1 MATGADGESKITYG
15 GKVVGRALKQGGV
28 EAVFGIYGSINL
40 AIEEAN
46 RLGVKMYHFRHEQSA
61 GFAADAYARCLRRPG
76 VCFSSSAPGFV
87 NLVSP
92 IAQAKG
98 TLSPVVL
105 LNGQHGISGDGLDTV
120 QEGYATEV
128 MKPFAKWT
136 HRCLD
141 WNLHS
146 YWVTKALAESV
157 QYPPGPVVLEFPRNS
172 LNVRGPERQMKYLSE
187 GRPQP
192 TWPHGDP
199 REVERAV
206 KLLLAAERPLLIVGD
221 GVYWSDGM
229 RALREFVE
237 YLNIPVHSRRTARG
251 AVPEN
256 HPLAFTGGYRAGLLR
271 DADVICIV
279 GLRATWLEE
288 WFEPPEWTRSAKYI
302 QVQETAAEIWPALAT
317 EVAVVGCSGPVL
329 TQMLAA
335 AKDLTKSPPGRDSW
349 LAQLTDARTKFKSRQ
364 AENLERHLKSGKR
377 VMHPEIL
384 GSRLAEFLDSSATI
398 IFDSFT
404 GTSFFTDKLE
414 AKFAGQILDAGLH
427 QPVGHGIGMCV
438 GAQVARPCKPVVTLI
453 GDGGFGISAMD
464 METLLRHKLPAV
476 VVLLNNSSWAG
487 VAAGHDLFYPDMGSW
502 DNLSGIRYDR
512 MFREL
517 GCHTEHVEK
526 PEEIVPALDRSF
538 SSGKPA
544 VVNVVGDTNDVHPF
558 RLRICWGD
566 AWTRGDIDSLPEGA
580 KAQLRK
586 AASPATIHRTRKFW
600 LDNGVDIP
608 AEELAAMADFP
619 KEKL

>member
-1 MATGADGESKITYG
+1 MGTMAMQSDGKPKITYG
-15 GKVVGRALKQGGV
+15 GKVVGRALKESGV

-92 IAQAKG
+92 IAQARG
-98 TLSPVVL
+98 ALSPVVL

-136 HRCLD
+136 RRCLD

-146 YWVTKALAESV
+146 YWVTKALVESV
-157 QYPPGPVVLEFPRNS
+157 QYPPGPIVLEFPRNS
-172 LNVRGPERQMKYLSE
+172 LNVRGPEQQMKYLSQ
-187 GRPQP
+187 GRPDPSLPQ
-192 TWPHGDP
+192 GDP
-199 REVERAV
+199 QEVERALQ
-206 KLLLAAERPLLIVGD
+206 LLLAAERPLLIAGD

-229 RALREFVE
+229 HALREVAE
-237 YLNIPVHSRRTARG
+237 YLQIPVHSRRTARG

-279 GLRATWLEE
+279 GLRSTWLEE
-288 WFEPPEWTRSAKYI
+288 WFEPPEWSRQAKYI
-302 QVQETAAEIWPALAT
+302 QVQENAAEIWPALPT
-317 EVAVVGCSGPVL
+317 EVAIVGSSGQVL
-329 TQMLAA
+329 AQMLAA
-335 AKDLTKSPPGRDSW
+335 AKDQVRTPPKHEAW
-349 LAQLTDARTKFKSRQ
+349 LAQLADARSRFKLRQ
-364 AENLERHLKSGKR
+364 AESLERQLRSNDR
-377 VMHPEIL
+377 LMHPEIL
-384 GSRLAEFLDSSATI
+384 GARLAEFLDPSATI

-438 GAQVARPCKPVVTLI
+438 GAQVARPGKQVVTLI

-464 METLLRHKLPAV
+464 MET
-476 VVLLNNSSWAG
+476 
-487 VAAGHDLFYPDMGSW
+487 
-502 DNLSGIRYDR
+502 
-512 MFREL
+512 
-517 GCHTEHVEK
+517 
-526 PEEIVPALDRSF
+526 
-538 SSGKPA
+538 
-544 VVNVVGDTNDVHPF
+544 
-558 RLRICWGD
+558 
-566 AWTRGDIDSLPEGA
+566 
-580 KAQLRK
+580 
-586 AASPATIHRTRKFW
+586 
-600 LDNGVDIP
+600 
-608 AEELAAMADFP
+608 
-619 KEKL
+619 